1 MVIKLTEKEE
11 KARSMLYLPL
21 DNLKNS
27 MEIQDRIIEQKDYVE
42 LFKIGKGTFTRCGL
56 QSLILSRNYNVE
68 AFLDLKY
75 FDIPNTVMDAAEAA
89 TEHEVNMFNVHALGG
104 LEMMKAAVEGV
115 RKASEEY
122 GKRKPKILGVTI
134 LTSIDQ
140 KIMNEQLR
148 IPGTVQDQVLHL
160 ARLSYEAGLDGI
172 VCSAADLY
180 AVKDKLPENF
190 MYVTPGI
197 QGTKTPA
204 GADQKRVFSPGNAIK
219 AGSSI
224 LVVGRAITSPKT
236 SEERQQAA
244 YEILQDMA
252 QYL

>member
-56 QSLILSRNYNVE
+56 QSLILSRNYNVH
-68 AFLDLKY
+68 AF
-75 FDIPNTVMDAAEAA
+75 
-89 TEHEVNMFNVHALGG
+89 GG

-160 ARLSYEAGLDGI
+160 ARLSHEAGLDGI

-180 AVKDKLPENF
+180 AVRDKLPENF

-204 GADQKRVFSPGNAIK
+204 GEDQKRVFSPGNAIK
-219 AGSSI
+219 AGSNI